1 MEKIEIEI
9 PEPVCTEKGPNT
21 TQRIPL
27 LDFFT
32 TSLMCLHILSSQ
44 TGICRL
50 ESHIENCGIFQKNET
65 TLIKC
70 KKALFQICLSEPP
83 WDSRKD
89 SLLELMQHEECR
101 ILTDRVRTV
110 LGSDNLR
117 LNSHSPV
124 Y

>member
-9 PEPVCTEKGPNT
+9 PESVCTEKGPNT

-44 TGICRL
+44 TDICRL
-50 ESHIENCGIFQKNET
+50 ERHIENWNFSKNET

-70 KKALFQICLSEPP
+70 KKVLFQICLSGPP
-83 WDSRKD
+83 RDSSKD

-101 ILTDRVRTV
+101 ILIDGVRTV
-110 LGSDNLR
+110 LESDNLR